1 MTQTIIPVDNFD
13 LVVFGATGDL
23 ALRKLFQAL
32 YQRDAAGQIPRDA
45 RIIGVS
51 LTEYDTD
58 EFRSKVHESLELHI
72 DSDDL
77 DPGCIEHFISRI
89 HYVPVDVTDHQT
101 WAGLSS
107 CLQQEPDRIRV
118 YYLSV
123 APSFFGVIAQGLAAT
138 GLNQNGARLVVEK
151 PFGHDQKSAE
161 ELNQQ
166 LGDAFPEG
174 SIYRIDHYLGKETVQ
189 NLMAFRFAN
198 SLFEPQWNS
207 HAVDHVQITVAE
219 TLGVGTR
226 GRYYDGVGAMRDMVQ
241 NHLIQLLCLI
251 AMEPPY
257 AFTADALRDE
267 KIKVLRSLR
276 PLTGKD
282 ALENTRRGQYLSSKS
297 EPGYVEEVNTPDSI
311 TETYVAIKAEL
322 QSWRWSG
329 VPFYL
334 RTGKKLRDQLAEI
347 AITFKTPHYTL
358 FGDIATP
365 VRANT
370 LVIRLQPDEGL
381 SLSVMTKDPG
391 PGGFRL
397 HESVLDMSF
406 SETRTNNGIRAPDS
420 YERLLMDVVRGDQT
434 LFMRRDEVEV
444 AWKWID
450 PIISAWQASG
460 ERPESYDSGSSGP
473 AGSIELMA
481 GNGRR
486 WRDIKS

>member
-1 MTQTIIPVDNFD
+1 MTRTIIPVEDFD

-23 ALRKLFQAL
+23 ALRKLFPAL
-32 YQRDAAGQIPRDA
+32 YQRDADGQMPDDA
-45 RIIGVS
+45 RIVGLS
-51 LTEYDTD
+51 LSENTD
-58 EFRSKVHESLELHI
+58 EGFRDKVDAALKLHI
-72 DSDDL
+72 KPEEL
-77 DPGCIEHFISRI
+77 NPVCVERFLARL
-89 HYVPVDVTDHQT
+89 HYLANDVTDET
-101 WAGLSS
+101 SWGKLSEF
-107 CLQQEPDRIRV
+107 LDQFPDRVRV

-123 APSFFGVIAQGLAAT
+123 APSFFGIIAQGLAAA
-138 GLNQNGARLVVEK
+138 GLNQNESRLVVEK

-166 LGDAFPEG
+166 LGDAFPERC
-174 SIYRIDHYLGKETVQ
+174 IYRIDHYLGKETVQ

-207 HAVDHVQITVAE
+207 NAVDHVQITVAE

-226 GRYYDGVGAMRDMVQ
+226 GRYYDSVGAMRDMVQ
-241 NHLIQLLCLI
+241 NHLVQLLCLI

-282 ALENTRRGQYLSSKS
+282 ALKNTRRGQYLSTKN
-297 EPGYVEEVNTPDSI
+297 EPGYVEEVGKPNSYC
-311 TETYVAIKAEL
+311 ETFVAIKADI

-334 RTGKKLRDQLAEI
+334 RTGKNLRGQFAEI
-347 AITFKTPHYTL
+347 AIFFKKPHYTL
-358 FGDIATP
+358 FGDLATP
-365 VRANT
+365 VRTNT

-397 HESVLDMSF
+397 NESVLDMSF
-406 SETRTNNGIRAPDS
+406 SESRVDGFKSPDS
-420 YERLLMDVVRGDQT
+420 YERLLMDVIRGDQT
-434 LFMRRDEVEV
+434 LFMRRDEVEE

-450 PIISAWQASG
+450 PIIAAWQASG

-481 GNGRR
+481 ETGRR
-486 WRDIKS
+486 WRDIKL

>member
-23 ALRKLFQAL
+23 ALRKLFPAL
-32 YQRDAAGQIPRDA
+32 YRRDAAEQLPEEA

-51 LTEYDTD
+51 LSEYDD
-58 EFRSKVHESLELHI
+58 IGFRNKVHESLGLHI
-72 DSDDL
+72 ESADL
-77 DPGCIEHFISRI
+77 DPTCVERFLSRI
-89 HYVPVDVTDHQT
+89 HYLSVDVSNHQT
-101 WAGLSS
+101 WEGLST
-107 CLQQEPDRIRV
+107 CLEQKPDRIRV

-123 APSFFGVIAQGLAAT
+123 APSFFGVIADGLAAT
-138 GLNQNGARLVVEK
+138 RLNQNEARLVVEK
-151 PFGHDQKSAE
+151 PFGHDQKSAQ

-166 LGDAFPEG
+166 LGNAFPET

-198 SLFEPQWNS
+198 TLFEPQWNS

-267 KIKVLRSLR
+267 KIKVLHSLR

-282 ALENTRRGQYLSSKS
+282 ALKNTRRGQYLSTKN
-297 EPGYVEEVNTPDSI
+297 EPGYVEEVDTPNSI
-311 TETYVAIKAEL
+311 CETFVAIKAEL
-322 QSWRWSG
+322 QCWRWSG

-334 RTGKKLRDQLAEI
+334 RTGKKLREQLAEI
-347 AITFKTPHYTL
+347 AITFKKPHYTL
-358 FGDIATP
+358 FGDLATP
-365 VRANT
+365 VRTNT

-391 PGGFRL
+391 QGGFRL
-397 HESVLDMSF
+397 NESVLDMSF
-406 SETRTNNGIRAPDS
+406 SESRTHGNNAPDS

-434 LFMRRDEVEV
+434 LFMRRDEVEE

-450 PIISAWQASG
+450 PIILAWQASG

-481 GNGRR
+481 ESGRR